1 MKLYNL
7 LIFPDTC
14 TRHVV
19 TMKTKTTFLTI
30 KVFPCSL
37 VIVLFFISPPPFLVL
52 RKISPV
58 IFIINSYTFSGL
70 SKFFITKY
78 IILVWGWL
86 LDSTWL
92 FWHSSFFLYSSYIIP
107 SDALI
112 LIIYSPFM
120 DLCVVFNLGLLK
132 INVP

>member
-14 TRHVV
+14 TRDVV
-19 TMKTKTTFLTI
+19 TMKTKTMFLTI
-30 KVFPCSL
+30 KVFSRSL
-37 VIVLFFISPPPFLVL
+37 VIALFFISPPPFLVW
-52 RKISPV
+52 RKMSPV
-58 IFIINSYTFSGL
+58 IFIIISHTFSHFT
-70 SKFFITKY
+70 KFFITKY